1 MIINYGIGICTDDI
15 KDMTL
20 DKIKALVA
28 LVPNSLSVKAL
39 LNQALLDA
47 IDDEIDDVNEFADYI
62 GQGWKGYD
70 EVGIATVLAVV
81 IDACENV
88 RMQPIMDSNGNSF
101 LIFPERY
108 PWQYNSREKQLIDE
122 DVYEIID
129 KYVRIL
135 TTEDIKIEKI
145 GVEND

>member
-28 LVPNSLSVKAL
+28 LVPNSLSIKAL

-108 PWQYNSREKQLIDE
+108 PWQYNSSEKQLIDD
-122 DVYEIID
+122 DVYEIIG

>member
-122 DVYEIID
+122 DVYEIIG

>member
-15 KDMTL
+15 KDLTI

-47 IDDEIDDVNEFADYI
+47 LDDEIDDVNEFADYI

-108 PWQYNSREKQLIDE
+108 PWQYNSREKQLIDD
-122 DVYEIID
+122 DVYEIIG

-135 TTEDIKIEKI
+135 TAADITIEKI

>member
-15 KDMTL
+15 KDMTV

-47 IDDEIDDVNEFADYI
+47 IDDEIDNINEFADYI
-62 GQGWKGYD
+62 GQGWKEY
-70 EVGIATVLAVV
+70 EEAGIATILAIV

-88 RMQPIMDSNGNSF
+88 RMKPIMDSNGNTF

-108 PWQYNSREKQLIDE
+108 PWQYNTREKQLIDD
-122 DVYEIID
+122 DVYEIIG
-129 KYVRIL
+129 KYVRVL
-135 TTEDIKIEKI
+135 TENEIPIEKI

>member
-1 MIINYGIGICTDDI
+1 MKCN
-15 KDMTL
+15 
-20 DKIKALVA
+20 KIKALVA

-47 IDDEIDDVNEFADYI
+47 VDDEIDDVNEFADYI
-62 GQGWKGYD
+62 GQGWQGYD

-108 PWQYNSREKQLIDE
+108 PWQYNSREKQLIDD
-122 DVYEIID
+122 DVYDIIG

-135 TTEDIKIEKI
+135 TAADITIEKI